1 MLAPDEALGL
11 YTGVQ
16 VYAMATALIP
26 VPYCTGYKSSLTLN
40 LTERI
45 NRNLPVFCEFSTR
58 HRVRATV
65 PFGETNALV
74 TLSHFLSQVWPGV
87 LGTHEVALG
96 LRCCSAAAGRG
107 AAATR
112 IGTRQ
117 AGRRGEERDRES
129 ERQKQEVAGAGRCGG
144 EEGRM
149 PSRAAVAW
157 RRAMKK
163 KHGRSA
169 HKAGIRAVLFLGL
182 LAIVLTFTAFKH
194 LTGGNA
200 VEGYSRRLQDAG
212 SLSTGPVVNE
222 CEDVIGGGIDDGA
235 PVLAF
240 IIWVM
245 LMIWV
250 FLGIAVVCD
259 EHFEGALEVICDQ
272 LELSTAV
279 GGATFM
285 AAGSSAP
292 ELATSL
298 VAVFTTRDATGLGTI
313 LGSAVFNLVAI
324 ICLSGIFGAGPYYKL
339 SQGND
344 PTGVADWAAG
354 HPKTGFKTGLE
365 KINAERKERNQG
377 AISTGGLF
385 LDKRPLAR
393 DALFYVVALGMCV
406 IFALTPVGDGWCKDD
421 AHPDGIRRTGDLVAD
436 HASCQFNDKPGFVWW
451 EGLILSLCYGV
462 YIHTMIIDEQL
473 MEWMKEKAPHPP
485 HIELYLTQLE
495 KLEADSDDEEG
506 DPEAGEAAPPAAAT
520 GGATQSEVQG
530 LMTDPTSQPAPAAP
544 PSPDGAAETAA
555 AGELPVLEVNHED
568 LKNVEQW
575 SAKRTEQQ
583 IKKLED
589 RIGDLERKLE
599 VVAEHGYDPRG
610 KWEYKAEEEEEEPES
625 CSDWVVEILSK
636 PWKIAFS
643 VTIPSCE
650 RDDYQDW
657 EEETV
662 PFSEIPE
669 MYQKQIAKA
678 AAKAGEPEPKAED
691 KYHKGKH
698 KRARVDLWYAQSKRY
713 VMSFTMCIVW
723 IGITSWAMVSLAA
736 KMGCHLGV
744 GAFSMGLV
752 VLAAG
757 TSIPDALSS
766 IVVAKSGDGDMA
778 CANAVGSNVF
788 NIFLGIG
795 LPMMLSE
802 WTWGQPFVVNDGLP
816 VTVSTVM
823 LILITIVMV
832 RSFALCFCRALTHPA
847 LVRRD

>member
-1 MLAPDEALGL
+1 
-11 YTGVQ
+11 
-16 VYAMATALIP
+16 
-26 VPYCTGYKSSLTLN
+26 
-40 LTERI
+40 
-45 NRNLPVFCEFSTR
+45 
-58 HRVRATV
+58 
-65 PFGETNALV
+65 
-74 TLSHFLSQVWPGV
+74 
-87 LGTHEVALG
+87 
-96 LRCCSAAAGRG
+96 
-107 AAATR
+107 
-112 IGTRQ
+112 
-117 AGRRGEERDRES
+117 
-129 ERQKQEVAGAGRCGG
+129 
-144 EEGRM
+144 M

-163 KHGRSA
+163 KQGRSA

-182 LAIVLTFTAFKH
+182 LVIVLTFTAVKH
-194 LTGGNA
+194 LAGGNA

-212 SLSTGPVVNE
+212 NVTVPEVDQ

-240 IIWVM
+240 AIWVA

-250 FLGIAVVCD
+250 FLGIAIVCD

-272 LELSTAV
+272 LDLSTAV

-344 PTGVADWAAG
+344 PDGTAEWAPG
-354 HPKTGFKTGLE
+354 HPKTGFTNGMA
-365 KINAERKERNQG
+365 KINADRKERNQG
-377 AISTGGLF
+377 EISTAGLF

-393 DALFYVVALGMCV
+393 DALFYVVALALCV
-406 IFALTPVGDGWCKDD
+406 IFALTPVGDGWCVDD
-421 AHPDGIRRTGDLVAD
+421 ANPDGIRRTGDLVAD
-436 HASCQFNDKPGFVWW
+436 HAACQFNDKPGFVWW
-451 EGLILSLCYGV
+451 EGLLLSLCYGV
-462 YIHTMIIDEQL
+462 YIHTMIIDEDL
-473 MEWMKEKAPHPP
+473 MAWMKAKAPHPP
-485 HIELYLTQLE
+485 HIELYMNQLE
-495 KLEADSDDEEG
+495 KLEADSDDEEEEEG

-530 LMTDPTSQPAPAAP
+530 LMKDPTSQPAPP
-544 PSPDGAAETAA
+544 PPAGAAETPAP
-555 AGELPVLEVNHED
+555 GEEVVEVNVED
-568 LKNVEQW
+568 MKNVEKY
-575 SAKRTEQQ
+575 SAKQNQQQ
-583 IKKLED
+583 IQKLED

-610 KWEYKAEEEEEEPES
+610 KWEYKAEEEEEDGPES
-625 CSDWVVEILSK
+625 CMDWVVEILGK
-636 PWKIAFS
+636 PWVIAFQ

-657 EEETV
+657 EEESV

-669 MYQKQIAKA
+669 MYRKQITKA
-678 AAKAGEPEPKAED
+678 AAKAGEEEPKDDD

-713 VMSFTMCIVW
+713 VMSFTMCIIW

-816 VTVSTVM
+816 VTVSTMM
-823 LILITIVMV
+823 LIVITIVMV
-832 RSFALCFCRALTHPA
+832 RSFALCFCCALTHPA
-847 LVRRD
+847 IVRYCAMRSNLALTPLCLNSQYVVIGSGNWVLTPKLSWMLLSMFPLYIGLCIMFDGDVIPLYSGVCSNVLNSPFGCKGVNDVVY